1 MEPRATITIMNTS
14 TRLNTR
20 FSSVLL
26 LGAGAKTC
34 TDTGGGGAGCVCEVE
49 SLRSKNVGGKMPLK
63 TIYTKE
69 GLRKTKGVAF

>member
-1 MEPRATITIMNTS
+1 
-14 TRLNTR
+14 LNTG
-20 FSSVLL
+20 FSSVLPR
-26 LGAGAKTC
+26 AGAKTC